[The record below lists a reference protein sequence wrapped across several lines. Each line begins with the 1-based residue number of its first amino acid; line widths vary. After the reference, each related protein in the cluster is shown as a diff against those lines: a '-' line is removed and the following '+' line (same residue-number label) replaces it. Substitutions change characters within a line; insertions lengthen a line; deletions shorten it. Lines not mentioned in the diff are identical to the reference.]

1 MTDSLILMVF
11 LVAIIFLSGALLAA
25 TPWFMKKGECFA
37 VTIPESAQADE
48 RFLAF
53 RKRYAAAVLA
63 VTLICAV
70 ALGVVSSVALGGIG
84 ASPAADVASA
94 NAIPTATI
102 VAAATIPLI
111 VSFALMLHY
120 RKKIN
125 SIKREEGWKAERD
138 EAVALV
144 GFEEAPVVPS
154 LAWNVIYVPIVLV
167 TLAIGL
173 VFYPAA
179 PDLVPTHFDFAGNV
193 NQWTPKGPA
202 LIAFPLL
209 FEVFMAACFIIS
221 HWMTIRSKKDIDPA
235 RPAISAYAYGAF
247 ARAECIVLL
256 VGGSMLTAV
265 LGIVMVLMMTEVLSL
280 FVTMALIIVVTLA
293 FVGATI
299 AISVVYGQSGSRL
312 VKRLDASGDIIADND
327 EHWKAGIFY
336 WNKDDASLI
345 LPKRFG
351 VGWTMNWARPAA
363 WLSVGGFTLASI
375 AFVAACIF
383 LM

>member
-70 ALGVVSSVALGGIG
+70 ALGAVSNVALGKMGSAPDSDSLSSILV
-84 ASPAADVASA
+84 AA
-94 NAIPTATI
+94 I

-111 VSFALMLHY
+111 ASFALMLHY
-120 RKKIN
+120 RKRVEV
-125 SIKREEGWKAERD
+125 IKREEGWKAERD
-138 EAVALV
+138 EAVALI
-144 GFEEAPVVPS
+144 GFEEAPVPPS
-154 LAWNVIYVPIVLV
+154 LAWNVVYVPIVLI

-173 VFYPAA
+173 ALYPSV
-179 PDLVPTHFDFAGNV
+179 PDMVPTHFDFAGNV

-209 FEVFMAACFIIS
+209 FEVFMAACFIFS

-247 ARAECIVLL
+247 ARAECILLL
-256 VGGSMLTAV
+256 VGGSVLTAV
-265 LGIVMVLMMTEVLSL
+265 LGIVMILMMAEILSML
-280 FVTMALIIVVTLA
+280 VTIALIIVATLIL
-293 FVGATI
+293 VGATI

-312 VKRLDASGDIIADND
+312 VKRLEENGDIITDND
-327 EHWKAGIFY
+327 EHWKAGVFY

-363 WLSVGGFTLASI
+363 WLIVGGFTLASI

>member
-11 LVAIIFLSGALLAA
+11 LVAIIFLSGAILAA
-25 TPWFMKKGECFA
+25 TPWFMKKNECFA

-48 RFLAF
+48 RFLTF

-70 ALGVVSSVALGGIG
+70 ALGVVSNVVLGKMSSVTDA
-84 ASPAADVASA
+84 ASL
-94 NAIPTATI
+94 NAILVAAI
-102 VAAATIPLI
+102 VATATIPLI
-111 VSFALMLHY
+111 ASFALMLHY
-120 RKKIN
+120 RKKIKA
-125 SIKREEGWKAERD
+125 IKREEGWKAERD
-138 EAVALV
+138 EAVALI
-144 GFEEAPVVPS
+144 GFEEAPAPPS
-154 LAWNVIYVPIVLV
+154 LAWNVVYVPIVLI
-167 TLAIGL
+167 TLALGL
-173 VFYPAA
+173 ALYPST
-179 PDLVPTHFDFAGNV
+179 PDLVPTHIDFAGNV

-209 FEVFMAACFIIS
+209 VEVFMAACFIFS
-221 HWMTIRSKKDIDPA
+221 HWMTIRSKKDVDPA

-247 ARAECIVLL
+247 ARAECILLL
-256 VGGSMLTAV
+256 VSGSVLTAV
-265 LGIVMVLMMTEVLSL
+265 LGIVMILMMTETLSML
-280 FVTMALIIVVTLA
+280 VTMVLIIVATLV

-299 AISVVYGQSGSRL
+299 AFSVVYGQSGSRL
-312 VKRLDASGDIIADND
+312 VKRLEENGAIIADND

-363 WLSVGGFTLASI
+363 WLIVGGFTLASI

>member
-11 LVAIIFLSGALLAA
+11 LVAIIFLSGALLSA

-70 ALGVVSSVALGGIG
+70 ALGAVSNVALGKMG
-84 ASPAADVASA
+84 SA
-94 NAIPTATI
+94 PDSDSLNAILAAAI
-102 VAAATIPLI
+102 VVAAMIPLV

-120 RKKIN
+120 RKRVEA
-125 SIKREEGWKAERD
+125 IKREEGWKAERD
-138 EAVALV
+138 EAVALI
-144 GFEEAPVVPS
+144 GFEEAPMPPS
-154 LAWNVIYVPIVLV
+154 LAWNVVYVPIVLI

-173 VFYPAA
+173 ALYPST

-209 FEVFMAACFIIS
+209 FEVFMAACFIFS

-247 ARAECIVLL
+247 ARAECILLL
-256 VGGSMLTAV
+256 VGGSVLTAV
-265 LGIVMVLMMTEVLSL
+265 LGIVMILMMAEILSML
-280 FVTMALIIVVTLA
+280 VTIALIIVATLI

-299 AISVVYGQSGSRL
+299 AIPIVYGQSGSRL
-312 VKRLDASGDIIADND
+312 VKRLEENGDIIADND

-336 WNKDDASLI
+336 WNKDDASLF

-363 WLSVGGFTLASI
+363 WLIVGGFTLASI
-375 AFVAACIF
+375 AFVTACIF

>member
-11 LVAIIFLSGALLAA
+11 LVAIVFLSGAILAA
-25 TPWFMKKGECFA
+25 TPWFMKKNECFA
-37 VTIPESAQADE
+37 VTIPELAQADV

-70 ALGVVSSVALGGIG
+70 ALGVVSNVVLGKMSSATDA
-84 ASPAADVASA
+84 ASL
-94 NAIPTATI
+94 NAILVAAI
-102 VAAATIPLI
+102 VATATIPLI
-111 VSFALMLHY
+111 ASFALMLHY
-120 RKKIN
+120 RKKVKA
-125 SIKREEGWKAERD
+125 IKREEGWKAERD
-138 EAVALV
+138 EAVALI
-144 GFEEAPVVPS
+144 GFEEAPAPPS
-154 LAWNVIYVPIVLV
+154 LAWNVVYVPIVLI
-167 TLAIGL
+167 TLALGL
-173 VFYPAA
+173 ALYPST
-179 PDLVPTHFDFAGNV
+179 PDLVPTHIDFAGNV

-209 FEVFMAACFIIS
+209 VEVFMAACFIFS
-221 HWMTIRSKKDIDPA
+221 HWMTIRSKKDVDPA

-247 ARAECIVLL
+247 ARAECILLL
-256 VGGSMLTAV
+256 VGGSVLTAV
-265 LGIVMVLMMTEVLSL
+265 LGIVMILMMTEFLSML
-280 FVTMALIIVVTLA
+280 VTMVLIIVATLV

-299 AISVVYGQSGSRL
+299 AFSVVYGQSGSRL
-312 VKRLDASGDIIADND
+312 VKRLEENGDIIADND
-327 EHWKAGIFY
+327 ERWKAGIFY

-363 WLSVGGFTLASI
+363 WVIVGGITLASI

>member
-11 LVAIIFLSGALLAA
+11 LVAIVLLSGALLAA

-53 RKRYAAAVLA
+53 RKRYAAAVLT

-70 ALGVVSSVALGGIG
+70 ALGAVSSVTLGKMG
-84 ASPAADVASA
+84 SA
-94 NAIPTATI
+94 VDSDSLNAIL
-102 VAAATIPLI
+102 VAAIVVAAMIPL
-111 VSFALMLHY
+111 VASFALMLHY
-120 RKKIN
+120 RKRVEA
-125 SIKREEGWKAERD
+125 IKREEGWKAERD
-138 EAVALV
+138 EAVALI
-144 GFEEAPVVPS
+144 GFEEAPVPPS
-154 LAWNVIYVPIVLV
+154 LAWNVVYVPIVLI

-173 VFYPAA
+173 ALYPST

-209 FEVFMAACFIIS
+209 FEVFMAACFISS

-247 ARAECIVLL
+247 ARAECVLLL
-256 VGGSMLTAV
+256 VGGSALTAV
-265 LGIVMVLMMTEVLSL
+265 LGIVMILMMTEILSML
-280 FVTMALIIVVTLA
+280 VTIALIIVATLIL
-293 FVGATI
+293 VGATI
-299 AISVVYGQSGSRL
+299 AIPIVYGQSGSRL
-312 VKRLDASGDIIADND
+312 VKRLEENGDIIADND

-363 WLSVGGFTLASI
+363 WLIVGGFTLASI
-375 AFVAACIF
+375 AFVAACVF

>member
-1 MTDSLILMVF
+1 MTDSLILVAF
-11 LVAIIFLSGALLAA
+11 LIAIVFLSGALLAA

-70 ALGVVSSVALGGIG
+70 ALGAVSNVALGEMG
-84 ASPAADVASA
+84 SAADSDSL
-94 NAIPTATI
+94 NAILAAAI
-102 VAAATIPLI
+102 VAAATIPL
-111 VSFALMLHY
+111 VASFALMLHY
-120 RKKIN
+120 RKRVEA
-125 SIKREEGWKAERD
+125 IKREEGWKAERD
-138 EAVALV
+138 EAVAFI
-144 GFEEAPVVPS
+144 GFEEAPVPPS
-154 LAWNVIYVPIVLV
+154 LAWNVVYVPIVLI

-173 VFYPAA
+173 ALYPSA
-179 PDLVPTHFDFAGNV
+179 PDMVPTHFDFAGNV

-209 FEVFMAACFIIS
+209 FEVFMAACFIFS

-247 ARAECIVLL
+247 ARAECILLL
-256 VGGSMLTAV
+256 VGGSVLTAV
-265 LGIVMVLMMTEVLSL
+265 LGIVMILMMTEILSML
-280 FVTMALIIVVTLA
+280 VTIALIIVATSIL
-293 FVGATI
+293 VGATI
-299 AISVVYGQSGSRL
+299 AISIVYGQSGSRL
-312 VKRLDASGDIIADND
+312 VKRLEENGDIIADND

-351 VGWTMNWARPAA
+351 VGWTMNWASFPP
-363 WLSVGGFTLASI
+363 T
-375 AFVAACIF
+375 ACRQET
-383 LM
+383 